1 MDTEA
6 WLSERQRVFDDADFN
21 NDGILDVS
29 EGRRFFENVRPLDL
43 KGELLD
49 TQFERID
56 KHWIAASILN
66 EPTDNMSFD
75 DYIQLEK
82 TMEAWYSAG
91 KLDVTGHANNWNP
104 SPRGGRE
111 VGSPGDYLSHT
122 CETLNLDFDDRVTY
136 MRIISNTDGVQQ
148 LDIQTSKIPTATLG
162 KRDSARFAYVNTN
175 WVEFDGTVD
184 LAGLWGTTRED
195 GTLAGLGFIER
206 DSKCTQE
213 FLDEVGE
220 ENYTWVSPKPSEL
233 VTRPEYPEEYK
244 SEIQNLLESK
254 DLIASGQL
262 PQHEHEE
269 KAETGLVVVTIIVYV
284 AVAILLMVMI
294 YQYCKEKKMNRD

>member
-1 MDTEA
+1 M
-6 WLSERQRVFDDADFN
+6 
-21 NDGILDVS
+21 
-29 EGRRFFENVRPLDL
+29 
-43 KGELLD
+43 
-49 TQFERID
+49 
-56 KHWIAASILN
+56 
-66 EPTDNMSFD
+66 
-75 DYIQLEK
+75 
-82 TMEAWYSAG
+82 
-91 KLDVTGHANNWNP
+91 
-104 SPRGGRE
+104 
-111 VGSPGDYLSHT
+111 
-122 CETLNLDFDDRVTY
+122 
-136 MRIISNTDGVQQ
+136 
-148 LDIQTSKIPTATLG
+148 
-162 KRDSARFAYVNTN
+162 
-175 WVEFDGTVD
+175 
-184 LAGLWGTTRED
+184 WGTTRED